1 MERGASLITW
11 PAMLRRPVNHA
22 PRFTR
27 ALTLHASRF
36 TLHAYDRRH
45 MILRR
50 FLTLVALIFWQ
61 GGFTFYAA
69 VVVPVG
75 QRVLGSHLEQ
85 GFITRE
91 VTWYMNIAGAVAL
104 AVLAG
109 ELFFARQ
116 PQLLVKWR
124 WAFWM
129 GMAGGILALILEHP
143 RLDAFIDIDGHALTE
158 RANFRVLHRIYLW
171 TSTLEWLLGWIY
183 IWLMLKSW
191 KWEDGRK

>member
-1 MERGASLITW
+1 
-11 PAMLRRPVNHA
+11 
-22 PRFTR
+22 
-27 ALTLHASRF
+27 
-36 TLHAYDRRH
+36 

-69 VVVPVG
+69 VVVPIG

-109 ELFFARQ
+109 DLLASSRT
-116 PQLLVKWR
+116 QLLVRLR
-124 WAFWM
+124 WA
-129 GMAGGILALILEHP
+129 
-143 RLDAFIDIDGHALTE
+143 
-158 RANFRVLHRIYLW
+158 
-171 TSTLEWLLGWIY
+171 STFEWVFGWIY

-191 KWEDGRK
+191 KWEDQQK